1 MRQLFPNINLDAY
14 RRFISM
20 LAFSSGEIINI
31 SKFATALDV
40 SQPTIKKYFEIAEG
54 TFLWRRINYFLKILN

>member
-1 MRQLFPNINLDAY
+1 
-14 RRFISM
+14 M

-40 SQPTIKKYFEIAEG
+40 SQPTIKKYFEIQKIKYVA
-54 TFLWRRINYFLKILN
+54 NYDLNWKSKQTK

>member
-1 MRQLFPNINLDAY
+1 
-14 RRFISM
+14 M
-20 LAFSSGEIINI
+20 LAFSSGEIMNI

-54 TFLWRRINYFLKILN
+54 FGRFSLQNRF